1 MKIGYLGYD
10 DTARKIKKIFV
21 GKNGVARRCTKAYVG
36 VNDKAQIIYPTG
48 NFPIPSV
55 SGSYTFDNQPHSAV
69 ITNIDYDAVN
79 IIGQTTAVDSG
90 TYPLIFRLASQ
101 YYKWTDGTSADKTG
115 SWSIATV
122 TVQIPTILGTYTF
135 TGSTQN
141 VVISNYDTDYVQV
154 TGVTSAK
161 NAGTYTVY
169 FELKHPNGTVWSDGT
184 TGQKSATWTIA
195 RQKLTVPQL
204 QGTYY
209 YTGSSQTV
217 YITAYDT
224 SLISQSGITSAIEV
238 GTYTVTFSI
247 INDINYEWTDGTT
260 SSADETWNIQ
270 KMQVHFAVTS
280 RYGNPTVATA
290 TLKDVN
296 NKVIDN
302 VTIQARETKDE
313 EGMVEVN
320 APTPEMSQSAG
331 VATYKHYLGD
341 FVMIE
346 GYLEGSVDLNVFFW
360 VDETA
365 MYTAATGKTTIRIA
379 EQNL

>member
-1 MKIGYLGYD
+1 MKVGYLGYD
-10 DTARKIKKIFV
+10 NTARKIDKIYV
-21 GKNGVARRCTKAYVG
+21 GVNGKARRCTKAYVG
-36 VNDKAQIIYPTG
+36 VNGKAELIYPVE

-55 SGSYTFDNQPHSAV
+55 SGNYAFDNKPHSAI

-79 IIGQTTAVDSG
+79 VMGETTAVDGG
-90 TYPLIFRLASQ
+90 TYDLTFSLASEH
-101 YYKWTDGTSADKTG
+101 YKWTDGTSEDKTG
-115 SWSIATV
+115 SWSITTITV
-122 TVQIPTILGTYTF
+122 PIPTISGEFTYDGTTK
-135 TGSTQN
+135 N
-141 VVISNYDTDYVQV
+141 VTISAYDSNFVRVSGTI
-154 TGVTSAK
+154 SAK

-169 FELKHPNGTVWSDGT
+169 FDLVNPNGSVWSDGT
-184 TGQKSATWTIA
+184 TDQKSATWMIA

-209 YTGSSQTV
+209 YSGSSQTV

-260 SSADETWNIQ
+260 NPANETWNIQ
-270 KMQVHFAVTS
+270 KMQVHFDVTS

-290 TLKDVN
+290 TLKDIN
-296 NKVIDN
+296 NKIIDN
-302 VTIQARETKDE
+302 VTIQVRETKDE
-313 EGMVEVN
+313 DGMVEVN

-341 FVMIE
+341 FVMVE
-346 GYLEGSVDLNVFFW
+346 GYLEGSVDLNVYFW
-360 VDETA
+360 VNETA